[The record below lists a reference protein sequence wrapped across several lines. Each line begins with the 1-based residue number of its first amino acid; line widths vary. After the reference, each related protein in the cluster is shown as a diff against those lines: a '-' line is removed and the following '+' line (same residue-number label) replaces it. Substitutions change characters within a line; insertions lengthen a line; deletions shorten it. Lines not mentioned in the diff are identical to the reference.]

1 METGRRFGFLG
12 FVFGNKVLT
21 LLLGAALCFAARSP
35 RPRLLLRR
43 SRNGTWAPSRPLP
56 AQQMEQQLLPCCR
69 KCDLFFLSAAAL
81 QRSSNAR
88 KRFGCPNSPRRAW
101 GSFQVGEIPL
111 LGARTPFP
119 TLPLQPRCLSPAPRS
134 PFPPRLCS
142 LCLSEPGRGEQQGP
156 RAAACVVVAAHKAGS
171 NPSPAPEEQPP
182 PRPQAPLLLWGGV
195 SIARSVPPRS
205 ASPLQPS
212 PGLPNAGASQTRYF

>member
-1 METGRRFGFLG
+1 M
-12 FVFGNKVLT
+12 
-21 LLLGAALCFAARSP
+21 CFAARSP

-43 SRNGTWAPSRPLP
+43 SRNGTWAPSQPLP

-182 PRPQAPLLLWGGV
+182 PPAPRPHCCC
-195 SIARSVPPRS
+195 
-205 ASPLQPS
+205 
-212 PGLPNAGASQTRYF
+212 GAA

>member
-1 METGRRFGFLG
+1 M
-12 FVFGNKVLT
+12 
-21 LLLGAALCFAARSP
+21 CFAARSP

-119 TLPLQPRCLSPAPRS
+119 TLPLQPPCLSPAPRS
-134 PFPPRLCS
+134 LGALLAPQRLV
-142 LCLSEPGRGEQQGP
+142 L
-156 RAAACVVVAAHKAGS
+156 RAQLLQLQLQLLRQAGGASRVASRVHAWWRRPLHSRRSMAAVLDVAA
-171 NPSPAPEEQPP
+171 
-182 PRPQAPLLLWGGV
+182 W
-195 SIARSVPPRS
+195 
-205 ASPLQPS
+205 
-212 PGLPNAGASQTRYF
+212 